1 MTAHV
6 LIANDDAASRH
17 VLRAVLEAAGYS
29 VMEAHNLDATLAQLH
44 ASPVPLVVL
53 LDFSYARWNG
63 TAVINAASQDAAI
76 AHRHAYILM
85 LLRDETFPL
94 VLAQAVKQM
103 AVKLLAKPFST
114 DALLAAV
121 MAAAHR
127 LEVTASAT
135 LVMLPLRLGDA
146 TPSP

>member
-1 MTAHV
+1 MTTHV

-17 VLRAVLEAAGYS
+17 VLRAVLEGAGYAIL
-29 VMEAHNLDATLAQLH
+29 EAHNLDTTLAQLH
-44 ASPVPLVVL
+44 ASQDPLVVL
-53 LDFSYARWNG
+53 LDFSFARWNG
-63 TAVINAASQDAAI
+63 TAVINAVSQDATL

-85 LLRDETFPL
+85 LLRDETFPM

-121 MAAAHR
+121 MAATHR
-127 LEVTASAT
+127 LELVASAT
-135 LVMLPLRLGDA
+135 LVMPPMHLDEPA
-146 TPSP
+146 Q